1 MKGELPY
8 IGRHAGTVLA
18 GQLAVMAFGT
28 TDTIVAS
35 RYSNEAVAAL
45 SVGSAIFISVYAS
58 LMGIFQALL
67 PLWAE
72 QRGAGRTQAIG
83 HSLRQSMYL
92 CAMACALGMAVLL
105 MPDALLRWTDV
116 PDALQLEVKR
126 YLAVLAWGL
135 PPALLFRIYGALN
148 QALGHPKLVTWLQ
161 LVSLLIKIP
170 LSVWFTF
177 GGPGLAPQGAV
188 GCAMATLWVN
198 YTMFAV
204 ALWLMRTQDFYT
216 PLALWQKLEP
226 PDWLLLGRFCRLG
239 IPAGL
244 AILVE
249 VTSFTLMALY
259 VARQGPL
266 SSASHQIAANLAA
279 ICYMVPL
286 SLAIATSA
294 RVSYWRGAGD
304 EDRAGMLIRQCFRL
318 TLMVGMATAATLF
331 IARSWIADVYTDSP
345 RVLAMTSWLLICVA
359 AYHVA
364 DCVQTYCIFVL
375 RCYRVTVA
383 PLVIYCLLLWGGG
396 LGLGYW
402 LTYRWQA
409 SPGWQEW
416 QATPMPFWV
425 CSAAALLITA
435 LAFSGILRRTI
446 RPPGPRGLPAA
457 PNATGP

>member
-1 MKGELPY
+1 MKGELQY

-35 RYSNEAVAAL
+35 RYSNDAVAAL

-67 PLWAE
+67 PLWSE
-72 QRGAGRTQAIG
+72 QRGAGQSQAIG

-92 CAMACALGMAVLL
+92 CALACVLGMAVLL

-135 PPALLFRIYGALN
+135 PPALLFRIYSALN

-161 LVSLLIKIP
+161 LISLLIKIP
-170 LSVWFTF
+170 LSIWFTF
-177 GGPGLAPQGAV
+177 GGLGLAPLGAV
-188 GCAMATLWVN
+188 GCALATLLVN

-204 ALWLMRTQDFYT
+204 ALWLMRTQDFYA
-216 PLALWQKLEP
+216 PLALWQRLER
-226 PDWLLLGRFCRLG
+226 PDWLQLGRFCRLG

-259 VARQGPL
+259 VARQGSL

-304 EDRAGMLIRQCFRL
+304 EAQARTLIQQCFKL
-318 TLMVGMATAATLF
+318 ALLIGIATAATLL
-331 IARSWIADVYTDSP
+331 IARTWIADIYTDSP

-409 SPGWQEW
+409 AEGWRDW
-416 QATPMPFWV
+416 QATPMPLWV
-425 CSAAALLITA
+425 CSAAALFVTA
-435 LAFSGILRRTI
+435 MAFSSILHRAI
-446 RPPGPRGLPAA
+446 RPLKPQAEPSAS
-457 PNATGP
+457 

>member
-1 MKGELPY
+1 
-8 IGRHAGTVLA
+8 
-18 GQLAVMAFGT
+18 
-28 TDTIVAS
+28 
-35 RYSNEAVAAL
+35 
-45 SVGSAIFISVYAS
+45 
-58 LMGIFQALL
+58 
-67 PLWAE
+67 
-72 QRGAGRTQAIG
+72 
-83 HSLRQSMYL
+83 MYL
-92 CAMACALGMAVLL
+92 CAMACVLGMAVLL

-135 PPALLFRIYGALN
+135 PPALLFRIYSALN
-148 QALGHPKLVTWLQ
+148 QALGHPKLVTGLQ

-170 LSVWFTF
+170 LSIWFTF
-177 GGPGLAPQGAV
+177 GGLGLAPLGAV
-188 GCAMATLWVN
+188 GCALATLLVN

-204 ALWLMRTQDFYT
+204 ALWLMRTQDFYA
-216 PLALWQKLEP
+216 PLALWQRLER
-226 PDWLLLGRFCRLG
+226 PDWLQLVRFCRLG

-259 VARQGPL
+259 VARQGSL

-304 EDRAGMLIRQCFRL
+304 EAQARTLIQQCFKL
-318 TLMVGMATAATLF
+318 ALLIGIATAATLL
-331 IARSWIADVYTDSP
+331 IARTWIADIYTDSP
-345 RVLAMTSWLLICVA
+345 QVLAMTSWLLICVA

-409 SPGWQEW
+409 AEGWRDW
-416 QATPMPFWV
+416 QATPMPLWV
-425 CSAAALLITA
+425 CSAAALFVTA
-435 LAFSGILRRTI
+435 MAFSSILHRAI
-446 RPPGPRGLPAA
+446 RPPKQQAEPSAS
-457 PNATGP
+457 

>member
-1 MKGELPY
+1 MKGELQY

-35 RYSNEAVAAL
+35 RYSNDAVAAL

-67 PLWAE
+67 PLWSE
-72 QRGAGRTQAIG
+72 QRGAGQPLAIG
-83 HSLRQSMYL
+83 QSLRQSMYL
-92 CAMACALGMAVLL
+92 CAMACVLGMAVLL
-105 MPDALLRWTDV
+105 MPGALLHWTGV

-135 PPALLFRIYGALN
+135 PPALLFRIYSALN

-161 LVSLLIKIP
+161 LISLLIKIP
-170 LSVWFTF
+170 LSIWFTF
-177 GGPGLAPQGAV
+177 GGLGLAPLGAV
-188 GCAMATLWVN
+188 GCALATLLVN

-204 ALWLMRTQDFYT
+204 ALWLMRTQDFYA
-216 PLALWQKLEP
+216 PLALWQKLER
-226 PDWLLLGRFCRLG
+226 PDWLQLGRFCRLG

-259 VARQGPL
+259 VARQGSL

-304 EDRAGMLIRQCFRL
+304 EAQARTLIQQCFKL
-318 TLMVGMATAATLF
+318 ALLIGIATAATLL
-331 IARSWIADVYTDSP
+331 ITRTWIADIYTDSP

-409 SPGWQEW
+409 AEGWLDW

-425 CSAAALLITA
+425 CSAAALFVTA
-435 LAFSGILRRTI
+435 MAFSSILHRAI
-446 RPPGPRGLPAA
+446 QPPKPQTQPGAS
-457 PNATGP
+457 

>member
-1 MKGELPY
+1 MKGELQY

-35 RYSNEAVAAL
+35 RYSNDAVAAL

-67 PLWAE
+67 PLWSE
-72 QRGAGRTQAIG
+72 QRGAGQPLAIG
-83 HSLRQSMYL
+83 QSLRQSMYL
-92 CAMACALGMAVLL
+92 CAMACVLGMAVLL
-105 MPDALLRWTDV
+105 MPGALLHWTGV

-135 PPALLFRIYGALN
+135 PPALLFRIYSALN

-161 LVSLLIKIP
+161 LISLLIKIP
-170 LSVWFTF
+170 LSIWFTF
-177 GGPGLAPQGAV
+177 GGLGLAPLGAV
-188 GCAMATLWVN
+188 GCALATLLVN

-204 ALWLMRTQDFYT
+204 ALWLMRTQDFYA
-216 PLALWQKLEP
+216 PLALWQKLER
-226 PDWLLLGRFCRLG
+226 PDWRQLGHFCRLG

-259 VARQGPL
+259 VARQGSL

-304 EDRAGMLIRQCFRL
+304 EAQARTLIQQCFKL
-318 TLMVGMATAATLF
+318 ALLIGIATAATLL
-331 IARSWIADVYTDSP
+331 IARTWIADIYTDSP

-409 SPGWQEW
+409 AEGWRDW
-416 QATPMPFWV
+416 QATPMPLWV
-425 CSAAALLITA
+425 CSAAALFVTA
-435 LAFSGILRRTI
+435 MAFSSILHRAI
-446 RPPGPRGLPAA
+446 RPPKPQAEPSAS
-457 PNATGP
+457 

>member
-1 MKGELPY
+1 MKGELQY

-35 RYSNEAVAAL
+35 RYSNDAVATL

-67 PLWAE
+67 PLWSE
-72 QRGAGRTQAIG
+72 QRGAGLPQAIG

-92 CAMACALGMAVLL
+92 CALACVLGMAVLL
-105 MPDALLRWTDV
+105 MPGALLRWTDV

-135 PPALLFRIYGALN
+135 PPALLFRIYSALN
-148 QALGHPKLVTWLQ
+148 QALGQPKLVTWLQ
-161 LVSLLIKIP
+161 LISLLIKIP
-170 LSVWFTF
+170 LSIWFTF
-177 GGPGLAPQGAV
+177 GGLGLAPLGAV
-188 GCAMATLWVN
+188 GCALATLLVN

-204 ALWLMRTQDFYT
+204 ALWLMRTQDFYA
-216 PLALWQKLEP
+216 PLALWQRLER
-226 PDWLLLGRFCRLG
+226 PDWLQLGRFCRLG

-259 VARQGPL
+259 VARQGSL

-304 EDRAGMLIRQCFRL
+304 EARASTLIQQCFKL
-318 TLMVGMATAATLF
+318 ALLIGIATAATLL
-331 IARSWIADVYTDSP
+331 IARTWIADIYTDSP

-409 SPGWQEW
+409 AEGWLDW

-425 CSAAALLITA
+425 CSAAALFVTA
-435 LAFSGILRRTI
+435 MAFSSILHRAI
-446 RPPGPRGLPAA
+446 RPPKLQAQPRAS
-457 PNATGP
+457 

>member
-1 MKGELPY
+1 MKGELQY

-35 RYSNEAVAAL
+35 RYSNDAVAAL

-67 PLWAE
+67 PLWSE
-72 QRGAGRTQAIG
+72 QRGAGQVQAIG

-92 CAMACALGMAVLL
+92 CALACVLGMAVLL
-105 MPDALLRWTDV
+105 MPGALLRWTDV

-135 PPALLFRIYGALN
+135 PPALLFRIFSALN

-161 LVSLLIKIP
+161 LVSLLIKTP
-170 LSVWFTF
+170 LSIWFTF
-177 GGPGLAPQGAV
+177 GGLGLAPLGAV
-188 GCAMATLWVN
+188 GCALATLLVN

-204 ALWLMRTQDFYT
+204 ALWLMRTQDFYA
-216 PLALWQKLEP
+216 PLALWQRLER
-226 PDWLLLGRFCRLG
+226 PDWLQLGRFCRLG

-259 VARQGPL
+259 VARQGSL

-304 EDRAGMLIRQCFRL
+304 EAQASTLIQQCFKL
-318 TLMVGMATAATLF
+318 ALLIGIATAATLL
-331 IARSWIADVYTDSP
+331 IARTWIADIYTDSP
-345 RVLAMTSWLLICVA
+345 QVLAMTSWLLICVA

-402 LTYRWQA
+402 LTYRWQGA
-409 SPGWQEW
+409 EGWRHW
-416 QATPMPFWV
+416 QVTPMPLWV
-425 CSAAALLITA
+425 CSAAALFVTA
-435 LAFSGILRRTI
+435 MAFSSILHRAI
-446 RPPGPRGLPAA
+446 RPLKPQARPRTA
-457 PNATGP
+457 

>member
-1 MKGELPY
+1 MKGELQY

-35 RYSNEAVAAL
+35 RYSNDAVAAL

-67 PLWAE
+67 PLWSE
-72 QRGAGRTQAIG
+72 QRGAGQPLAIG
-83 HSLRQSMYL
+83 QSLRQSMYL
-92 CAMACALGMAVLL
+92 CAMACVLGMAVLL
-105 MPDALLRWTDV
+105 MPGALLHWTGV
-116 PDALQLEVKR
+116 PDVLQLEVKR

-135 PPALLFRIYGALN
+135 PPALLFRIYSALN

-161 LVSLLIKIP
+161 LFSLLIKIP
-170 LSVWFTF
+170 LSIWFTF
-177 GGPGLAPQGAV
+177 GGLGLAPLGAV
-188 GCAMATLWVN
+188 GCALATLLVN

-204 ALWLMRTQDFYT
+204 ALWLMRTQDFYA
-216 PLALWQKLEP
+216 PLALWQKLER
-226 PDWLLLGRFCRLG
+226 PDWLQLGRFCRLG

-259 VARQGPL
+259 VARQGSL

-304 EDRAGMLIRQCFRL
+304 EAQARTLIQQCFKL
-318 TLMVGMATAATLF
+318 ALLIGIATAATLL
-331 IARSWIADVYTDSP
+331 IARTWIADIYTDSP

-396 LGLGYW
+396 LGLGHW

-409 SPGWQEW
+409 AEGWLDW

-425 CSAAALLITA
+425 CSAAALFVTA
-435 LAFSGILRRTI
+435 MAFSSILHRAI
-446 RPPGPRGLPAA
+446 RPPKPQAQPGAS
-457 PNATGP
+457 

>member
-1 MKGELPY
+1 MKGELQY

-35 RYSNEAVAAL
+35 RYSNDAVAAL

-67 PLWAE
+67 PLWSE
-72 QRGAGRTQAIG
+72 QRGAGQPLAIG
-83 HSLRQSMYL
+83 QSLRQSMYL
-92 CAMACALGMAVLL
+92 CALACVLGMAVLL
-105 MPDALLRWTDV
+105 MPGALLHWTGV

-135 PPALLFRIYGALN
+135 PPALLFRIYSALN

-161 LVSLLIKIP
+161 LISLLIKIP
-170 LSVWFTF
+170 LSIWFTF
-177 GGPGLAPQGAV
+177 GGLGLAPLGAV
-188 GCAMATLWVN
+188 GCALATLLVN

-204 ALWLMRTQDFYT
+204 ALWLMRTQDFYA
-216 PLALWQKLEP
+216 PLALWQKLEH
-226 PDWLLLGRFCRLG
+226 PDWRQLGHFCRLG
-239 IPAGL
+239 VPAGL

-259 VARQGPL
+259 VARQGSL

-304 EDRAGMLIRQCFRL
+304 EAQARTLIQQCFKL
-318 TLMVGMATAATLF
+318 ALLIGIATAATLL
-331 IARSWIADVYTDSP
+331 IARTWIADIYTDSP
-345 RVLAMTSWLLICVA
+345 RVLAVTSWLLICVA

-409 SPGWQEW
+409 AEGWLDW

-425 CSAAALLITA
+425 CSAAALFVTA
-435 LAFSGILRRTI
+435 MAFSSILHRAI
-446 RPPGPRGLPAA
+446 QPPKPQTQPGAS
-457 PNATGP
+457 

>member
-1 MKGELPY
+1 MKGELQY

-35 RYSNEAVAAL
+35 RYSNDAVAAL

-67 PLWAE
+67 PLWSE
-72 QRGAGRTQAIG
+72 QRGAGQPLAIG
-83 HSLRQSMYL
+83 QSLRQSMYL
-92 CAMACALGMAVLL
+92 CAMACVLGMAVLL
-105 MPDALLRWTDV
+105 MPGALLHWTGV

-135 PPALLFRIYGALN
+135 PPALLFRIYSALN

-161 LVSLLIKIP
+161 LISLLIKIP
-170 LSVWFTF
+170 LSIWFTF
-177 GGPGLAPQGAV
+177 GGLGLAPLGAV
-188 GCAMATLWVN
+188 GCALATLLVN

-204 ALWLMRTQDFYT
+204 ALWLMRTQDFYA
-216 PLALWQKLEP
+216 PLALWQKLER
-226 PDWLLLGRFCRLG
+226 PDWRQLGHFCRLG

-259 VARQGPL
+259 VARQGSL

-294 RVSYWRGAGD
+294 RVSYWRGADD
-304 EDRAGMLIRQCFRL
+304 EAQARTLIQQCFKL
-318 TLMVGMATAATLF
+318 ALLIGIATAATLL
-331 IARSWIADVYTDSP
+331 ITRTWIADIYTDSP

-409 SPGWQEW
+409 AEGWLDW

-425 CSAAALLITA
+425 CSAAALFVTA
-435 LAFSGILRRTI
+435 MAFSSILHRAI
-446 RPPGPRGLPAA
+446 RPPKPQAQPRAS
-457 PNATGP
+457 

>member
-1 MKGELPY
+1 MKGELQH

-35 RYSNEAVAAL
+35 RYSDDALAAL

-72 QRGAGRTQAIG
+72 QRGAGQPLAIG
-83 HSLRQSMYL
+83 RSLRQSMYL
-92 CAMACALGMAVLL
+92 CVLACVLGMTLLL

-116 PDALQLEVKR
+116 PDALQQEVKR
-126 YLAVLAWGL
+126 YLGVLAWAL
-135 PPALLFRIYGALN
+135 PPALLFRIYSALN

-161 LVSLLIKIP
+161 LLSLLIKIP
-170 LSVWFTF
+170 LSIWFTF
-177 GGPGLAPQGAV
+177 GGLGLGPMGAV
-188 GCAMATLWVN
+188 GCALATLLVN

-204 ALWLMRTQDFYT
+204 ALWLVRVQDFYA
-216 PLALWQKLEP
+216 PLALWKKLEP
-226 PDWLLLGRFCRLG
+226 PDWKQLGYFCRLG
-239 IPAGL
+239 VPAGL

-259 VARQGPL
+259 VARQGSL

-294 RVSYWRGAGD
+294 RVSYWRGAGN
-304 EDRAGMLIRQCFRL
+304 EAQARTLIQQCYKL
-318 TLMVGMATAATLF
+318 SALIGITLAATLL
-331 IARSWIADVYTDSP
+331 IARSLIADIYTDSP
-345 RVLAMTSWLLICVA
+345 RVLALTSWLLIGVA

-375 RCYRVTVA
+375 RSYRVTVA
-383 PLVIYCLLLWGGG
+383 PLLIYCVLLWGGG

-402 LTYRWQA
+402 LTYEWQA
-409 SPGWQEW
+409 SPAWHDW
-416 QATPMPFWV
+416 QATPMPFWI
-425 CSAAALLITA
+425 CSAAALFVTA
-435 LAFSGILRRTI
+435 AAFSGILQKVI
-446 RPPGPRGLPAA
+446 RPPGQP
-457 PNATGP
+457 TTSSTV

>member
-1 MKGELPY
+1 MKGELQY

-35 RYSNEAVAAL
+35 RYSNDAVAAL

-67 PLWAE
+67 PLWSE
-72 QRGAGRTQAIG
+72 QRGAGQPLAIG
-83 HSLRQSMYL
+83 QSLRQSMYL
-92 CAMACALGMAVLL
+92 CAMACVLGMAVLL
-105 MPDALLRWTDV
+105 MPGALLHWTGV
-116 PDALQLEVKR
+116 PDVLQLEVKR

-135 PPALLFRIYGALN
+135 PPALLFRIYSALN

-161 LVSLLIKIP
+161 LISLLIKIP
-170 LSVWFTF
+170 LSIWFTF
-177 GGPGLAPQGAV
+177 GGLGLAPLGAV
-188 GCAMATLWVN
+188 GCALATLLVN

-204 ALWLMRTQDFYT
+204 ALWLMRTQDFYA
-216 PLALWQKLEP
+216 PLALWQKLER
-226 PDWLLLGRFCRLG
+226 PDWLQLGRFCRLG

-259 VARQGPL
+259 VARQGSL

-304 EDRAGMLIRQCFRL
+304 EAQARTLIQQCFKL
-318 TLMVGMATAATLF
+318 ALLIGIATAATLL
-331 IARSWIADVYTDSP
+331 ITRTWIADIYTDSP

-409 SPGWQEW
+409 AEGWLDW

-425 CSAAALLITA
+425 CSAAALFVTA
-435 LAFSGILRRTI
+435 MAFSSILHRAI
-446 RPPGPRGLPAA
+446 RPPKPQARPRAS
-457 PNATGP
+457 

>member
-1 MKGELPY
+1 MKGELQY

-35 RYSNEAVAAL
+35 RYSNDAVAAL
-45 SVGSAIFISVYAS
+45 SVGLAIFISVYAS

-67 PLWAE
+67 PLWSE
-72 QRGAGRTQAIG
+72 QRGAGQPLAIG
-83 HSLRQSMYL
+83 QSLRQSMYL
-92 CAMACALGMAVLL
+92 CAMACVLGMAVLL
-105 MPDALLRWTDV
+105 MPGALLHWTGV

-135 PPALLFRIYGALN
+135 PPALLFRIYSALN

-161 LVSLLIKIP
+161 LISLLIKIP
-170 LSVWFTF
+170 LSIWFTF
-177 GGPGLAPQGAV
+177 GGLGLAPLGAV
-188 GCAMATLWVN
+188 GCALATLLVN

-204 ALWLMRTQDFYT
+204 ALWLMRTQDFYA
-216 PLALWQKLEP
+216 PLALWQKLER
-226 PDWLLLGRFCRLG
+226 PDWRQLGHFCRLG

-259 VARQGPL
+259 VARQGSL

-304 EDRAGMLIRQCFRL
+304 EAQARTLIQQCFKL
-318 TLMVGMATAATLF
+318 ALLIGIATAATLL
-331 IARSWIADVYTDSP
+331 IARTWIADIYTDSP

-409 SPGWQEW
+409 AEGWLDW

-425 CSAAALLITA
+425 CSAAALFVTA
-435 LAFSGILRRTI
+435 MAFSSILHRAI
-446 RPPGPRGLPAA
+446 QPPKPQTQPGAS
-457 PNATGP
+457 

>member
-1 MKGELPY
+1 MKGELQY

-35 RYSNEAVAAL
+35 RYSNDAVAAL

-67 PLWAE
+67 PLWSE
-72 QRGAGRTQAIG
+72 QRGAGQVQAIG

-92 CAMACALGMAVLL
+92 CALACALGMAVLL

-116 PDALQLEVKR
+116 PDTLQLEVKR

-135 PPALLFRIYGALN
+135 PPALLFRIYSALN

-170 LSVWFTF
+170 LSIWFTF
-177 GGPGLAPQGAV
+177 GGLGLAPLGAV
-188 GCAMATLWVN
+188 GCALATLLVN

-204 ALWLMRTQDFYT
+204 ALWLMRTQDFYA
-216 PLALWQKLEP
+216 PLALWQRLER
-226 PDWLLLGRFCRLG
+226 PDWLQLGRFCRLG

-259 VARQGPL
+259 VARQGSL

-304 EDRAGMLIRQCFRL
+304 EAQASTLIQQCFKL
-318 TLMVGMATAATLF
+318 ALLIGIATAATLL
-331 IARSWIADVYTDSP
+331 IARTWIADIYTDSP
-345 RVLAMTSWLLICVA
+345 QVLAMTSWLLICVA

-409 SPGWQEW
+409 AEGWRDW
-416 QATPMPFWV
+416 QATPMPLWV
-425 CSAAALLITA
+425 CSAAALFVTA
-435 LAFSGILRRTI
+435 MAFSSILHRAI
-446 RPPGPRGLPAA
+446 RPPKPQARPRAA
-457 PNATGP
+457 

>member
-1 MKGELPY
+1 MKGELQY

-35 RYSNEAVAAL
+35 RYSNDAVAAL

-67 PLWAE
+67 PLWSE
-72 QRGAGRTQAIG
+72 QRGAGQPLAIG
-83 HSLRQSMYL
+83 QSLRQSMYL
-92 CAMACALGMAVLL
+92 CAMACVLGMAVLL
-105 MPDALLRWTDV
+105 MPGALLHWTGV

-135 PPALLFRIYGALN
+135 PPALLFRIYSALN

-161 LVSLLIKIP
+161 LISLLIKIP
-170 LSVWFTF
+170 LSIWFTF
-177 GGPGLAPQGAV
+177 GGLGLAPLGAV
-188 GCAMATLWVN
+188 GCALATLLVN

-204 ALWLMRTQDFYT
+204 ALWLMRTQDFYA
-216 PLALWQKLEP
+216 PLTLWQRLER
-226 PDWLLLGRFCRLG
+226 PDWRQLGRFCSLG

-259 VARQGPL
+259 VARQGSL

-304 EDRAGMLIRQCFRL
+304 EAQARTLIQQCFKL
-318 TLMVGMATAATLF
+318 ALLIGIATAATLL
-331 IARSWIADVYTDSP
+331 IARTWIADIYTDSP

-409 SPGWQEW
+409 AEGWLDW

-425 CSAAALLITA
+425 CSAAALFVTA
-435 LAFSGILRRTI
+435 MAFSSILHRAI
-446 RPPGPRGLPAA
+446 RPPKPQTQPGAS
-457 PNATGP
+457 

>member
-1 MKGELPY
+1 MKGELQY

-35 RYSNEAVAAL
+35 RYSNDAVAAL

-67 PLWAE
+67 PLWSE
-72 QRGAGRTQAIG
+72 QRGAGQPLAIG
-83 HSLRQSMYL
+83 QSLRQSMYL
-92 CAMACALGMAVLL
+92 CAMACVLGMAVLL
-105 MPDALLRWTDV
+105 MPGALLHWTGV
-116 PDALQLEVKR
+116 PDVLQLEVKR

-135 PPALLFRIYGALN
+135 PPALLFRIYSALN

-161 LVSLLIKIP
+161 LISLLIKIP
-170 LSVWFTF
+170 LSIWFTF
-177 GGPGLAPQGAV
+177 GGLGLAPLGAV
-188 GCAMATLWVN
+188 GCALATLLVN

-204 ALWLMRTQDFYT
+204 ALWLMRTQDFYA
-216 PLALWQKLEP
+216 PLALWQKLER
-226 PDWLLLGRFCRLG
+226 PDWLQLGRFCRLG

-259 VARQGPL
+259 VARQGSL

-304 EDRAGMLIRQCFRL
+304 EAQARTLIQQCFKL
-318 TLMVGMATAATLF
+318 ALLIGIATAATLL
-331 IARSWIADVYTDSP
+331 IARTWIADIYTDSP

-409 SPGWQEW
+409 AEGWLDW

-425 CSAAALLITA
+425 CSAAALFVTA
-435 LAFSGILRRTI
+435 MAFSSILHRAI
-446 RPPGPRGLPAA
+446 QPPKPQTQPGAS
-457 PNATGP
+457 

>member
-1 MKGELPY
+1 MKGELQY

-35 RYSNEAVAAL
+35 RYSNDAVAAH

-67 PLWAE
+67 PLWSE
-72 QRGAGRTQAIG
+72 QRGAGQPLAIG
-83 HSLRQSMYL
+83 QSLRQSMYL
-92 CAMACALGMAVLL
+92 CAMACVLGMAVLL
-105 MPDALLRWTDV
+105 MPGALLHWTGV
-116 PDALQLEVKR
+116 PDVLQLEVKR

-135 PPALLFRIYGALN
+135 PPALLFRIYSALN

-161 LVSLLIKIP
+161 LISLLIKIP
-170 LSVWFTF
+170 LSIWFTF
-177 GGPGLAPQGAV
+177 GGLGLAPLGAV
-188 GCAMATLWVN
+188 GCALATLLVN

-204 ALWLMRTQDFYT
+204 ALWLMRTQDFYA
-216 PLALWQKLEP
+216 PLALWQKLER
-226 PDWLLLGRFCRLG
+226 PDWRQLGHFCRLG
-239 IPAGL
+239 VPAGL

-259 VARQGPL
+259 VARQGSL

-304 EDRAGMLIRQCFRL
+304 EAQARTLIQQCFKL
-318 TLMVGMATAATLF
+318 ALLIGIATAATLL
-331 IARSWIADVYTDSP
+331 ITRTWIADIYTDSP

-409 SPGWQEW
+409 AEGWLDW

-425 CSAAALLITA
+425 CSAAALFVTA
-435 LAFSGILRRTI
+435 MAFSSILHRAI
-446 RPPGPRGLPAA
+446 RPPKPQAQPRAS
-457 PNATGP
+457 

>member
-1 MKGELPY
+1 MKGELQY

-35 RYSNEAVAAL
+35 RYSNDAVAAL

-67 PLWAE
+67 PLWSE
-72 QRGAGRTQAIG
+72 QRGAGQPLAIG
-83 HSLRQSMYL
+83 QSLRQSMYL
-92 CAMACALGMAVLL
+92 CAMACVLGMAVLL
-105 MPDALLRWTDV
+105 MPGALLHWTGV
-116 PDALQLEVKR
+116 PDVLQLEVKR

-135 PPALLFRIYGALN
+135 PPALLFRIYSALN

-161 LVSLLIKIP
+161 LISLLIKIP
-170 LSVWFTF
+170 LSIWFTF
-177 GGPGLAPQGAV
+177 GGLGLAPLGAV
-188 GCAMATLWVN
+188 GCALATLLVN

-204 ALWLMRTQDFYT
+204 ALWLMRTQDFYA
-216 PLALWQKLEP
+216 PLALWQKLER
-226 PDWLLLGRFCRLG
+226 PDWLQLGRFCRLG

-259 VARQGPL
+259 VARQGSL

-304 EDRAGMLIRQCFRL
+304 EAQARTLIQQCFKL
-318 TLMVGMATAATLF
+318 ALLIGIATAATLL
-331 IARSWIADVYTDSP
+331 ITRTWIADIYTDSP

-409 SPGWQEW
+409 AEGWLDW

-425 CSAAALLITA
+425 CSAAALFVTA
-435 LAFSGILRRTI
+435 MAFSSILHRAI
-446 RPPGPRGLPAA
+446 RPPKPQAQPRAS
-457 PNATGP
+457 

>member
-1 MKGELPY
+1 MKGELQY

-35 RYSNEAVAAL
+35 RYSNDAVAAL

-67 PLWAE
+67 PLWSE
-72 QRGAGRTQAIG
+72 QRGAGQPLAIG
-83 HSLRQSMYL
+83 QSLRQSMYL
-92 CAMACALGMAVLL
+92 CAMACVLGMAVLL
-105 MPDALLRWTDV
+105 MPGALLHWTGV

-135 PPALLFRIYGALN
+135 PPALLFRIYSALN

-161 LVSLLIKIP
+161 LISLLIKIP
-170 LSVWFTF
+170 LSIWFTF
-177 GGPGLAPQGAV
+177 GGLGLAPLGAV
-188 GCAMATLWVN
+188 GCALATLLVN

-204 ALWLMRTQDFYT
+204 ALWLMRTQDFYA
-216 PLALWQKLEP
+216 PLALWQKLER
-226 PDWLLLGRFCRLG
+226 PDWLQLGRFCRLG

-259 VARQGPL
+259 VARQGSL

-304 EDRAGMLIRQCFRL
+304 EAQARTLIQQCFKL
-318 TLMVGMATAATLF
+318 ALFIGIATAATLL
-331 IARSWIADVYTDSP
+331 IARTWIADIYTDSP
-345 RVLAMTSWLLICVA
+345 RVLAVTSWLLICVA

-409 SPGWQEW
+409 AEGWLDW
-416 QATPMPFWV
+416 QSTPMPFWV
-425 CSAAALLITA
+425 CSAAALFVTA
-435 LAFSGILRRTI
+435 MAFSSILHRAI
-446 RPPGPRGLPAA
+446 QPPKPQTQPGAS
-457 PNATGP
+457 

>member
-1 MKGELPY
+1 MKGELQY

-35 RYSNEAVAAL
+35 RYSNDAVAAL

-67 PLWAE
+67 PLWSE
-72 QRGAGRTQAIG
+72 QRGAGQPLAIG
-83 HSLRQSMYL
+83 QSLRQSMYL
-92 CAMACALGMAVLL
+92 CAMACVLGMAVLL
-105 MPDALLRWTDV
+105 MPGALLHWTGV

-135 PPALLFRIYGALN
+135 PPALLFRIYSALN

-161 LVSLLIKIP
+161 LISLLIKIP
-170 LSVWFTF
+170 LSIWFTF
-177 GGPGLAPQGAV
+177 GGLGLAPLGAV
-188 GCAMATLWVN
+188 GCALATLLVN

-204 ALWLMRTQDFYT
+204 ALWLMRTQDFYA
-216 PLALWQKLEP
+216 PLALWQKLER
-226 PDWLLLGRFCRLG
+226 PDWRQLGHFCRLG

-259 VARQGPL
+259 VARQGSL

-304 EDRAGMLIRQCFRL
+304 EARARTLIQQCFKL
-318 TLMVGMATAATLF
+318 ALLIGIATAATLL
-331 IARSWIADVYTDSP
+331 IARTWIADIYTDSP

-409 SPGWQEW
+409 AEGWLDW

-425 CSAAALLITA
+425 CSAAALFVTA
-435 LAFSGILRRTI
+435 MAFSSILHRAI
-446 RPPGPRGLPAA
+446 RPPKPQTQPGAS
-457 PNATGP
+457 

>member
-1 MKGELPY
+1 MKGELQY

-35 RYSNEAVAAL
+35 RYSNDAVAAL

-67 PLWAE
+67 PLWSE
-72 QRGAGRTQAIG
+72 QRGAGQPLAIG
-83 HSLRQSMYL
+83 QSLRQSMYL
-92 CAMACALGMAVLL
+92 CAMACVLGMAVLL
-105 MPDALLRWTDV
+105 MPGALLHWTGV

-135 PPALLFRIYGALN
+135 PPALLFRIYSALN

-161 LVSLLIKIP
+161 LISLLIKIP
-170 LSVWFTF
+170 LSIWFTF
-177 GGPGLAPQGAV
+177 GGLGLAPLGAV
-188 GCAMATLWVN
+188 GCALATLLVN

-204 ALWLMRTQDFYT
+204 ALWLMRTQDFYA
-216 PLALWQKLEP
+216 PLALWQKLER
-226 PDWLLLGRFCRLG
+226 PDWRQLGHFCRLG

-259 VARQGPL
+259 VARQGSL

-304 EDRAGMLIRQCFRL
+304 EAQARTLIQQCFKL
-318 TLMVGMATAATLF
+318 ALLIGIATAATLL
-331 IARSWIADVYTDSP
+331 IARTWIADIYTDSP

-409 SPGWQEW
+409 AEGWLDW

-425 CSAAALLITA
+425 CSAAALFVTA
-435 LAFSGILRRTI
+435 MAFSSILHRAI
-446 RPPGPRGLPAA
+446 RPPKPQAQPGAS
-457 PNATGP
+457 

>member
-204 ALWLMRTQDFYT
+204 ALWLMRTQDFYA

-446 RPPGPRGLPAA
+446 RPPRPRGLPAA

>member
-1 MKGELPY
+1 
-8 IGRHAGTVLA
+8 
-18 GQLAVMAFGT
+18 
-28 TDTIVAS
+28 
-35 RYSNEAVAAL
+35 
-45 SVGSAIFISVYAS
+45 
-58 LMGIFQALL
+58 
-67 PLWAE
+67 
-72 QRGAGRTQAIG
+72 
-83 HSLRQSMYL
+83 
-92 CAMACALGMAVLL
+92 
-105 MPDALLRWTDV
+105 
-116 PDALQLEVKR
+116 
-126 YLAVLAWGL
+126 
-135 PPALLFRIYGALN
+135 
-148 QALGHPKLVTWLQ
+148 
-161 LVSLLIKIP
+161 
-170 LSVWFTF
+170 
-177 GGPGLAPQGAV
+177 V
-188 GCAMATLWVN
+188 GCALATLLVN

-204 ALWLMRTQDFYT
+204 ALWLMRTQDFYA
-216 PLALWQKLEP
+216 PLALWQRLER
-226 PDWLLLGRFCRLG
+226 PDWLQLGRFCRLG

-259 VARQGPL
+259 VARQGSL

-304 EDRAGMLIRQCFRL
+304 EAQARTLIQQCFKL
-318 TLMVGMATAATLF
+318 ALLIGIATAATLL
-331 IARSWIADVYTDSP
+331 IARTWIADIYTDSP

-409 SPGWQEW
+409 AEGWLDW

-425 CSAAALLITA
+425 CSAAALFVTA
-435 LAFSGILRRTI
+435 MAFSSILHRAI
-446 RPPGPRGLPAA
+446 RPPKPQPSLEPPSEKVPWRALQQLPAHGWA
-457 PNATGP
+457 GR

>member
-1 MKGELPY
+1 MKGELQY

-35 RYSNEAVAAL
+35 RYSNDAVAAL

-67 PLWAE
+67 PLWSE
-72 QRGAGRTQAIG
+72 QRGAGQPLAIG
-83 HSLRQSMYL
+83 QSLRQSMYL
-92 CAMACALGMAVLL
+92 CAMACVLGMAVLL
-105 MPDALLRWTDV
+105 MPGALLHWTGV

-135 PPALLFRIYGALN
+135 PPALLFRIYSALN

-161 LVSLLIKIP
+161 LISLLIKIP
-170 LSVWFTF
+170 LSIWFTF
-177 GGPGLAPQGAV
+177 GGLGLAPLGAV
-188 GCAMATLWVN
+188 GCALATLLVN

-204 ALWLMRTQDFYT
+204 ALWLMRTQDFYA
-216 PLALWQKLEP
+216 PLALWQKLER
-226 PDWLLLGRFCRLG
+226 PDWRQLGHFCRLG

-259 VARQGPL
+259 VARQGSL

-304 EDRAGMLIRQCFRL
+304 EAQARTLIQQCFKL
-318 TLMVGMATAATLF
+318 ALFIGIATAATLL
-331 IARSWIADVYTDSP
+331 IARTWIADIYTDSP

-409 SPGWQEW
+409 AEGWLDW

-425 CSAAALLITA
+425 CSAAALFVTA
-435 LAFSGILRRTI
+435 MAFSSILHRAI
-446 RPPGPRGLPAA
+446 RPPKPQTQPGAS
-457 PNATGP
+457 

>member
-1 MKGELPY
+1 MKGELQY

-35 RYSNEAVAAL
+35 RYSNDAVAAL

-67 PLWAE
+67 PLWSE
-72 QRGAGRTQAIG
+72 QRGAGQPLAIG
-83 HSLRQSMYL
+83 QSLRQSMYL
-92 CAMACALGMAVLL
+92 CAMACVLGMAVLL
-105 MPDALLRWTDV
+105 MPGALLHWTGV

-135 PPALLFRIYGALN
+135 PPALLFRIYSALN

-161 LVSLLIKIP
+161 LISLLIKIP
-170 LSVWFTF
+170 LSIWFTF
-177 GGPGLAPQGAV
+177 GGLGLAPLGAV
-188 GCAMATLWVN
+188 GCALATLLVN

-204 ALWLMRTQDFYT
+204 ALWLMRTQDFYA
-216 PLALWQKLEP
+216 PLALWQKLER
-226 PDWLLLGRFCRLG
+226 PDWRQLGHFCRLG
-239 IPAGL
+239 VPAGL

-259 VARQGPL
+259 VARQGSL

-304 EDRAGMLIRQCFRL
+304 EAQARTLIQQCFKL
-318 TLMVGMATAATLF
+318 ALLIGIATAATLL
-331 IARSWIADVYTDSP
+331 IARTWIADIYTDSP

-409 SPGWQEW
+409 AEGWLDW

-425 CSAAALLITA
+425 CSAAALFVTA
-435 LAFSGILRRTI
+435 MAFSSILHRAI
-446 RPPGPRGLPAA
+446 QPPKPQTQPGAS
-457 PNATGP
+457 

>member
-1 MKGELPY
+1 MKGELQY

-35 RYSNEAVAAL
+35 RYSNDAVAAL

-67 PLWAE
+67 PLWSE
-72 QRGAGRTQAIG
+72 QRGAGQVQAIG

-92 CAMACALGMAVLL
+92 CALACVLGMAVLL

-135 PPALLFRIYGALN
+135 PPALLFRIFSALN

-170 LSVWFTF
+170 LSIWFTF
-177 GGPGLAPQGAV
+177 GGLGLAPLGAV
-188 GCAMATLWVN
+188 GCALATLLVN

-204 ALWLMRTQDFYT
+204 ALWLMRTQDFYA
-216 PLALWQKLEP
+216 PLALWQRLER
-226 PDWLLLGRFCRLG
+226 PDWLQLGRFCRLG

-259 VARQGPL
+259 VARQGSL

-304 EDRAGMLIRQCFRL
+304 EVQASTLIQQCFKL
-318 TLMVGMATAATLF
+318 ALLIGIATAATLL
-331 IARSWIADVYTDSP
+331 IARTWIADIYTDSP
-345 RVLAMTSWLLICVA
+345 QVLAMTSWLLICVA

-402 LTYRWQA
+402 LTYRWQGA
-409 SPGWQEW
+409 EGWRDL
-416 QATPMPFWV
+416 QATPMPLWV
-425 CSAAALLITA
+425 CSAAALFVTA
-435 LAFSGILRRTI
+435 MAFSSILHRAI
-446 RPPGPRGLPAA
+446 RPLKPQAWPRTA
-457 PNATGP
+457 

>member
-177 GGPGLAPQGAV
+177 GGPGLA
-188 GCAMATLWVN
+188 
-198 YTMFAV
+198 
-204 ALWLMRTQDFYT
+204 
-216 PLALWQKLEP
+216 
-226 PDWLLLGRFCRLG
+226 
-239 IPAGL
+239 
-244 AILVE
+244 
-249 VTSFTLMALY
+249 
-259 VARQGPL
+259 
-266 SSASHQIAANLAA
+266 
-279 ICYMVPL
+279 
-286 SLAIATSA
+286 
-294 RVSYWRGAGD
+294 
-304 EDRAGMLIRQCFRL
+304 
-318 TLMVGMATAATLF
+318 
-331 IARSWIADVYTDSP
+331 
-345 RVLAMTSWLLICVA
+345 
-359 AYHVA
+359 
-364 DCVQTYCIFVL
+364 
-375 RCYRVTVA
+375 
-383 PLVIYCLLLWGGG
+383 
-396 LGLGYW
+396 
-402 LTYRWQA
+402 
-409 SPGWQEW
+409 
-416 QATPMPFWV
+416 
-425 CSAAALLITA
+425 
-435 LAFSGILRRTI
+435 
-446 RPPGPRGLPAA
+446 
-457 PNATGP
+457 

>member
-1 MKGELPY
+1 MKGELQY

-67 PLWAE
+67 PLWSE
-72 QRGAGRTQAIG
+72 QRGAGQPQAIG

-92 CAMACALGMAVLL
+92 CAAACVLGMAVLL

-135 PPALLFRIYGALN
+135 PPALLFRIYSALN

-161 LVSLLIKIP
+161 LISLLIKIP

-177 GGPGLAPQGAV
+177 GGLGLAPLGAV
-188 GCAMATLWVN
+188 GCALATLLVN

-204 ALWLMRTQDFYT
+204 ALWLMRTQDFYA

-226 PDWLLLGRFCRLG
+226 PDWLQLGRFCRLG

-259 VARQGPL
+259 VARQGSL

-304 EDRAGMLIRQCFRL
+304 EAQARTLIQQCFKL
-318 TLMVGMATAATLF
+318 ALMIGMATAATLF
-331 IARSWIADVYTDSP
+331 VARSWIADIYTDSP
-345 RVLAMTSWLLICVA
+345 QVLAMTSWLLICVA

-409 SPGWQEW
+409 APGWQDW
-416 QATPMPFWV
+416 QTTPMPLWI
-425 CSAAALLITA
+425 CSAAALLVTA
-435 LAFSGILRRTI
+435 LAFSTILHKTI
-446 RPPGPRGLPAA
+446 RPPRPRTSPRSAQ
-457 PNATGP
+457 